1 MVSHAQVM
9 NMLRRNVDYNDMV
22 GSTNGAGAGYIGGY
36 SGGCAACLGAGCMGC
51 AMGNGYIGGAYK
63 SKGLRKCA
71 KVGVGAKGRK
81 RCLKYEPSSVFCE
94 AYSTKPGGK
103 KRCAKY
109 GLRANQLM
117 LSDESMLGQGYIGGF
132 KGQRA
137 ALAHCAYPINP
148 LTGRPIKSKANKQ
161 AHINCIL
168 DTLESD
174 AITVA
179 QNDDWV
185 DARDRRR
192 AMAALRKG
200 ALPKGVKY
208 TKADYE
214 KVYKHDRPVRANKG
228 RGCAGMKNPMMQEY
242 CHFRSS
248 LSQKA
253 KANGQHISQAQISAA
268 WSQHKEQLAR
278 HVV

>member
-9 NMLRRNVDYNDMV
+9 NMLRRNVDDNDMV

-36 SGGCAACLGAGCMGC
+36 IGGCAACLGAGCMGC

-109 GLRANQLM
+109 GLRAN
-117 LSDESMLGQGYIGGF
+117 
-132 KGQRA
+132 
-137 ALAHCAYPINP
+137 HCAYPINP

-253 KANGQHISQAQISAA
+253 KAN
-268 WSQHKEQLAR
+268 
-278 HVV
+278 